1 MNRHPTLRRKLLRD
15 IRTQWPQFAAQT
27 VIIVLGVALFTASY
41 GAYRN
46 LTASYDG
53 TFETER
59 FAHVWVT
66 GGASTVIA
74 AQARTV
80 PGVADAIVRK
90 QADLPLRVGVEKLR
104 GRIVGIPPDRP
115 PEINS
120 PTILS
125 GHYPAAN
132 EILVEHHMAEHFGLR
147 AGATLSVLG
156 PDGWRDVPVAGVA
169 SSAEY
174 LWPARSRL
182 DMFPLPDNFG
192 VIFAA
197 APLAAAVV
205 PDATDQTLIRFAET
219 PNQAAMD
226 RIRDLANSNGAQE
239 VLDRADQP
247 SNWLLRMD
255 IDAFG
260 RLAYL
265 FPLLFL
271 SVAGLVAYI
280 LLSRRV
286 RTERPVIGVL
296 LAGGMDR
303 ATILWHYLQYGIVA
317 GLAGAVSGILLGLAG
332 SGALSSIYLRAIDL
346 PESAAVVEVLPITLL
361 GGLVFGVAAG
371 ALGALAPA
379 LLAFRTP
386 PATAMRG
393 PAPPGPGRISLPE
406 RLIPALRRL
415 PARWLLVL
423 RNIGRSPR
431 RTWSTVL
438 GTALSLLVILTSWTM
453 LDTMAEALDVSFHQ
467 VQTADARVDFTTPVD
482 QARLTELTGAAG
494 VLAAEPMV
502 QLPVTMTAGGR
513 TYSTALIALPRDT
526 TMHGLRP
533 VAGSTVSRTA
543 DGILVGKG
551 IRRLLQVDSG
561 ATVEVKVPG
570 VQAVR
575 VPIAGVLDEPIGT
588 FAYLSLEQLD
598 ALAGAQVPVNS
609 ALLRLAPGTDPDHL
623 RRELSGR
630 PGVAAY
636 EDLAEL
642 NRLIDRYA
650 GFFFVFVGVMLGLG
664 GVMAFSIIFT
674 TMSINIV
681 ERRREVGVLRAG
693 GMPPG
698 MVARLITGENLLMT
712 LLGIAPGLVLGVLG
726 GHEFLSTYTNDQF
739 QLELVVRPGTLGIA
753 TLVIL
758 AVATV
763 SLLPGL
769 RAVRGLDLAAIIR
782 ERSD

>member
-1 MNRHPTLRRKLLRD
+1 MTWHPTLRRKLVRD

-27 VIIVLGVALFTASY
+27 LIIVLGVALFTAAY

-46 LTASYDG
+46 LNASYSG

-59 FAHVWVT
+59 FADVWVT
-66 GGASTVIA
+66 GGAATALA
-74 AQARTV
+74 AEARTV
-80 PGVADAIVRK
+80 PGVADAIVRR
-90 QADLPLRVGVEKLR
+90 QADLPLRVGADKLR
-104 GRIVGIPPDRP
+104 GRVVGLPADRP
-115 PEINS
+115 PTVNA

-132 EILVEHHMAEHFGLR
+132 EVLVEHHIAEHFGLR
-147 AGATLSVLG
+147 SGATLSVLG
-156 PDGWRDVPVAGVA
+156 ADGWREVSVAGVA

-174 LWPARSRL
+174 LWPARSRR

-192 VIFAA
+192 VLFAA
-197 APLAAAVV
+197 EPLATALA
-205 PDATDQTLIRFAET
+205 PESTEQALIRFAE
-219 PNQAAMD
+219 PPSAATAD
-226 RIRDLANSNGAQE
+226 RIKDLAAAHGAEE
-239 VLDRADQP
+239 VVSRADQP

-255 IDAFG
+255 INAFG
-260 RLAYL
+260 ELSYL

-271 SVAGLVAYI
+271 SVAGLVAYV
-280 LLSRRV
+280 LLHRRV
-286 RTERPVIGVL
+286 CAERPVIGVL
-296 LAGGMDR
+296 LAGGVGR
-303 ATILWHYLQYGIVA
+303 TTLLWHYLQYGIA
-317 GLAGAVSGILLGLAG
+317 TGLAGALGGILLGLAG
-332 SGALSSIYLRAIDL
+332 SGALTSVYLRAIDL
-346 PESAAVVEVLPITLL
+346 PASAAVVEVLPTTLL
-361 GGLVFGVAAG
+361 GGVAFGVAAG

-393 PAPPGPGRISLPE
+393 ATPSGASRISLPE
-406 RLIPALRRL
+406 RLIPMLRRL

-453 LDTMAEALDVSFHQ
+453 LDTMTTALDVSFHQ

-482 QARLTELTGAAG
+482 QRRLAELTAAEG
-494 VLAAEPMV
+494 VTAAEPMV
-502 QLPVTMTAGGR
+502 QLPVTLSSGGNS
-513 TYSTALIALPRDT
+513 YSTVLIALPRDT

-533 VAGSTVSRTA
+533 VAGSPAVRPA
-543 DGILVGKG
+543 NGILVGKG
-551 IRRLLQVDSG
+551 IRPLLHVDLG
-561 ATVEVKVPG
+561 ATVEVNVSG
-570 VQAVR
+570 AQAVQ

-588 FAYLSLEQLD
+588 FAYCTIEQLD
-598 ALAGAQVPVNS
+598 ALAGAPVPVNS
-609 ALLRLAPGTDPDHL
+609 ALLRLAPGTDPDQI
-623 RRELSGR
+623 RRVLSDR
-630 PGVAAY
+630 PGIAAY
-636 EDLAEL
+636 EDLDEV

-650 GFFFVFVGVMLGLG
+650 GFFFVFIGVMLALG
-664 GVMAFSIIFT
+664 GLMAFAIIFT

-712 LLGIAPGLVLGVLG
+712 MLGVAPGLVLGVLG
-726 GHEFLSTYTNDQF
+726 GRSFLDTYRNDQF
-739 QLELVVRPGTLGIA
+739 QLDLVVRPGTLGIA
-753 TLVIL
+753 AL
-758 AVATV
+758 AVVCVATV

-769 RAVRGLDLAAIIR
+769 RAVRTLDLAAILR

>member
-1 MNRHPTLRRKLLRD
+1 MLRRKLVRD

-27 VIIVLGVALFTASY
+27 MIIVLGVALFTASY

-53 TFETER
+53 TFDTQR
-59 FAHVWVT
+59 FADVWVT
-66 GGASTVIA
+66 GGDSTAIA
-74 AQARTV
+74 AEARSV
-80 PGVADAIVRK
+80 PGVADAIVRR
-90 QADLPLRVGVEKLR
+90 QADVPLRVGADKLR
-104 GRIVGIPPDRP
+104 GRIVGLPPDHP
-115 PEINS
+115 PDINS
-120 PTILS
+120 PVVLS

-132 EILVEHHMAEHFGLR
+132 EVLVEHHMAEHFGLR
-147 AGATLSVLG
+147 SGATLSLLG
-156 PDGWRDVPVAGVA
+156 PDGWRDVPIAGVV

-197 APLAAAVV
+197 EPLATAVT
-205 PDATDQTLIRFAET
+205 PGATDQALIRFTGA
-219 PNQAAMD
+219 PGPAVDQ
-226 RIRDLANSNGAQE
+226 IRDIANGHGAQE
-239 VLDRADQP
+239 ILDRADQP

-280 LLSRRV
+280 LLNRRV

-296 LAGGMDR
+296 LAGGMER
-303 ATILWHYLQYGIVA
+303 ATILWHYLRYGMVA
-317 GLAGAVSGILLGLAG
+317 GLAGSLGGILLGLAG
-332 SGALSSIYLRAIDL
+332 SGALSSVYLRAIDL
-346 PESAAVVEVLPITLL
+346 PKSAAVVEVSPITIL
-361 GGLVFGVAAG
+361 GGLAFGVAAS

-386 PATAMRG
+386 PAAAMRG
-393 PAPPGPGRISLPE
+393 PAPPRPGRISLPE
-406 RLIPALRRL
+406 KVIPALRGL

-423 RNIGRSPR
+423 RDIGRSPR

-453 LDTMAEALDVSFHQ
+453 LDTMTSALDVSFHQ

-482 QARLTELTGAAG
+482 QGRLAELARVDG
-494 VLAAEPMV
+494 VAAAEPMM
-502 QLPVTMTAGGR
+502 QLPITMTAGGH

-533 VAGSTVSRTA
+533 AAGSTVSRSD
-543 DGILVGKG
+543 DGILLGKG
-551 IRRLLQVDSG
+551 IRHLLPVESG
-561 ATVEVKVPG
+561 DTVEVKVPG

-588 FAYLSLEQLD
+588 FAYLSIDQLD
-598 ALAGAQVPVNS
+598 ALAGAELPVS
-609 ALLRLAPGTDPDHL
+609 SVLLRLAPGTDPDQL

-630 PGVAAY
+630 PGIAAY

-642 NRLIDRYA
+642 NRLIDRYT
-650 GFFFVFVGVMLGLG
+650 GFFFVFVGVMLALG
-664 GVMAFSIIFT
+664 SAMAFAIIFT
-674 TMSINIV
+674 TMSINVV

-698 MVARLITGENLLMT
+698 MVARLITGENLLIT
-712 LLGIAPGLVLGVLG
+712 LLGIGPGLVLGVLG
-726 GHEFLSTYTNDQF
+726 GHGFLSTYTNDQF
-739 QLELVVRPGTLGIA
+739 QLDLVVHPSTLCVA
-753 TLVIL
+753 ALVVL

-769 RAVRGLDLAAIIR
+769 RAVRGLDLAAIMR

>member
-15 IRTQWPQFAAQT
+15 IQTQWPQFAAQT
-27 VIIVLGVALFTASY
+27 MIIVLGVALFTASY

-46 LTASYDG
+46 LTASYTG
-53 TFETER
+53 TFETQR
-59 FAHVWVT
+59 FADVWVS
-66 GGASTVIA
+66 GGDSIAIA
-74 AQARTV
+74 AEARTV
-80 PGVADAIVRK
+80 PGVADAIVRR
-90 QADLPLRVGVEKLR
+90 QADISLRVGADKLR
-104 GRIVGIPPDRP
+104 GRIVGIPPDHP
-115 PEINS
+115 PDINA

-132 EILVEHHMAEHFGLR
+132 EVLVEHHMADHFGLR
-147 AGATLSVLG
+147 TGATLSVLG
-156 PDGWRDVPVAGVA
+156 PDGWHDVPIAGVV

-182 DMFPLPDNFG
+182 DMFPLADNFG

-197 APLAAAVV
+197 EPLATAVT
-205 PDATDQTLIRFAET
+205 PDATDQALMRFAGT
-219 PNQAAMD
+219 PGPAVD
-226 RIRDLANSNGAQE
+226 RIRDIANSHGAQE
-239 VLDRADQP
+239 ILDRADQP

-280 LLSRRV
+280 LLNRRV
-286 RTERPVIGVL
+286 RTERPVIGLL

-317 GLAGAVSGILLGLAG
+317 GLAGSLGGILLGPAG
-332 SGALSSIYLRAIDL
+332 SGALSSVYLRAIDL
-346 PESAAVVEVLPITLL
+346 PASAAVVEVLPITIVA
-361 GGLVFGVAAG
+361 GLTFGVAAG

-386 PATAMRG
+386 PAAAMRG
-393 PAPPGPGRISLPE
+393 PAPLGSGRISLLE
-406 RLIPALRRL
+406 KVIPALRRL

-438 GTALSLLVILTSWTM
+438 GTTLSLLVILTSWTM
-453 LDTMAEALDVSFHQ
+453 LDTMASALDVSFHQ

-482 QARLTELTGAAG
+482 QARLAELTSAEA
-494 VLAAEPMV
+494 VVAAEPMV
-502 QLPVTMTAGGR
+502 QLPVTISAGGH

-533 VAGSTVSRTA
+533 VAGSTVSRS
-543 DGILVGKG
+543 DGGILVGKG
-551 IRRLLQVDSG
+551 IRNMLHVGSG
-561 ATVEVKVPG
+561 ATVEVKAPG
-570 VQAVR
+570 VQPVQ

-588 FAYLSLEQLD
+588 FAYLPIEQLD
-598 ALAGAQVPVNS
+598 AVAGAPVPVDS
-609 ALLRLAPGTDPDHL
+609 ALLRLAPGTDPDQL

-630 PGVAAY
+630 PGIAAY

-650 GFFFVFVGVMLGLG
+650 GFFFVFVGVMLALG
-664 GVMAFSIIFT
+664 SAMAFAIIFT

-681 ERRREVGVLRAG
+681 ERRREVGVLGAG

-698 MVARLITGENLLMT
+698 MVARLITGENLLIT
-712 LLGIAPGLVLGVLG
+712 LLGIGPGLALGVLG
-726 GHEFLSTYTNDQF
+726 GHAFLATYTNDQF
-739 QLELVVRPGTLGIA
+739 QLDLVVRPSTLGIA
-753 TLVIL
+753 TLVVL

-769 RAVRGLDLAAIIR
+769 RAVRGLDLAAIMR